1 MLNYIVAEI
10 SGKQYKIS
18 PKQVVL
24 VDFLGDLKEF
34 ECNKVLLKSED
45 GKLEV
50 GNPFL
55 KKGVNFEV
63 LEGTKKTKIRV
74 ATFKSKANYRR
85 VIGQKTLQSKIRL
98 IG

>member
-1 MLNYIVAEI
+1 MLNYIIADI
-10 SGKQYKIS
+10 GGKQYKIS

-24 VDFLGDLKEF
+24 VDFLGDLKKF
-34 ECNKVLLKSED
+34 ECNKVLLKLED
-45 GKLEV
+45 GKLEI
-50 GNPFL
+50 GTPFL
-55 KKGVNFEV
+55 KQGVNFEI